1 MLVPA
6 AKFVMKVYVQKD
18 LTAYITEKKLGS
30 DASPVIL
37 VVPILEEI
45 TMCLISPNL
54 RVLGSRSCLE
64 Y

>member
-6 AKFVMKVYVQKD
+6 AKFVIKVYVQKD
-18 LTAYITEKKLGS
+18 LTAYITEKRLGS
-30 DASPVIL
+30 AASRVAV

-54 RVLGSRSCLE
+54 RVLG
-64 Y
+64 

>member
-18 LTAYITEKKLGS
+18 LTAYITEKRLGS
-30 DASPVIL
+30 AASRVAV

-54 RVLGSRSCLE
+54 RVLG
-64 Y
+64 